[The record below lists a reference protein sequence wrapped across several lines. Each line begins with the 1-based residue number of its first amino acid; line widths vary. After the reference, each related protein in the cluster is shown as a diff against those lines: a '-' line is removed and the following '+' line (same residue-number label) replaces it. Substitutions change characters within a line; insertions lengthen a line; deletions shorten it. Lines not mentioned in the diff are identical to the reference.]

1 MFYSILKREW
11 RGQTKKMNES
21 ILTSQQV
28 KMAEEAEPHEI
39 LFAIHKRVVD
49 TEKLM
54 AGYRNHAKNLEIEIE
69 MLKERVGKLEK
80 IKDKEDDAW
89 KAIYPIDDV

>member
-69 MLKERVGKLEK
+69 MLKERVEKLEK
-80 IKDKEDDAW
+80 IKGEEDDAW
-89 KAIYPIDDV
+89 KAIYPINEV

>member
-1 MFYSILKREW
+1 MSE
-11 RGQTKKMNES
+11 N

-28 KMAEEAEPHEI
+28 KMASEAEPHEI

-54 AGYRNHAKNLEIEIE
+54 LAYRNHAKNLELELE
-69 MLKERVGKLEK
+69 MLKERIVKLEK
-80 IKDKEDDAW
+80 EEKEEKEMWLDNQ
-89 KAIYPIDDV
+89 P

>member
-1 MFYSILKREW
+1 
-11 RGQTKKMNES
+11 MNES
-21 ILTSQQV
+21 IFTSHQV

-69 MLKERVGKLEK
+69 MLKERVEKLEK
-80 IKDKEDDAW
+80 IKGEEDDAW
-89 KAIYPIDDV
+89 KAIYPINEV

>member
-54 AGYRNHAKNLEIEIE
+54 AGYRNHAKNLEIENF
-69 MLKERVGKLEK
+69 MKNHQ
-80 IKDKEDDAW
+80 
-89 KAIYPIDDV
+89 

>member
-28 KMAEEAEPHEI
+28 KMAEESEPHEI
-39 LFAIHKRVVD
+39 LFAIH
-49 TEKLM
+49 KLM

-69 MLKERVGKLEK
+69 MLKERVEKLEK
-80 IKDKEDDAW
+80 IKGEEDDAW
-89 KAIYPIDDV
+89 KAIYPINEV

>member
-11 RGQTKKMNES
+11 RGQTKKINES

-69 MLKERVGKLEK
+69 MLKVRVEKLEI
-80 IKDKEDDAW
+80 IKGEEDDAW
-89 KAIYPIDDV
+89 KAIYPINEV